1 MAGSSVSLCR
11 QLSVS
16 TQAAVGVMRAG
27 DQGGPG
33 PLEYAGFAKM
43 IVDQKGNILILRCR
57 PQIKIQKLFILS
69 LPSHPSLIR
78 QVHPKFDVNS

>member
-33 PLEYAGFAKM
+33 PLEYAGFTKM
-43 IVDQKGNILILRCR
+43 IVDQNEI
-57 PQIKIQKLFILS
+57 F
-69 LPSHPSLIR
+69 
-78 QVHPKFDVNS
+78 